1 MATLKQTPLDRDLST
16 RRFSDLL
23 DDFFNDAVATSNS
36 FVPGIDIAET
46 DTQFLIEAELPGLKK
61 DDIDVSLENNQLTIS
76 GERSFEEENNGTKYH
91 RVESKYGSFSRSIQL
106 PDNIE
111 SGSVSAAYKNGILQ
125 ITLDKSEEKARKQIT
140 IN

>member
-1 MATLKQTPLDRDLST
+1 MAILRQNPLDRELST
-16 RRFSDLL
+16 KRFSDLL

-61 DDIDVSLENNQLTIS
+61 EDIDVSLENNQLTIS
-76 GERSFEEENNGTKYH
+76 GERSFKEENNGAKYH
-91 RVESKYGSFSRSIQL
+91 RVESKYGSFVRSIQL
-106 PDNIE
+106 SENIE
-111 SGSVSAAYKNGILQ
+111 SGSVSASYKNGILH

>member
-1 MATLKQTPLDRDLST
+1 MAILRQNPIDRELSN

-36 FVPGIDIAET
+36 FVPGIDISET

-61 DDIDVSLENNQLTIS
+61 ENIDVSLENNQLTIS
-76 GERSFEEENNGTKYH
+76 GERSFKKEDNGTKYH
-91 RVESKYGSFSRSIQL
+91 RVESKYGSFSRTVRL
-106 PDNIE
+106 PENID
-111 SGSVSAAYKNGILQ
+111 SDSVNATYENGILN
-125 ITLDKSEEKARKQIT
+125 ISLDKNEEKIRKQIT